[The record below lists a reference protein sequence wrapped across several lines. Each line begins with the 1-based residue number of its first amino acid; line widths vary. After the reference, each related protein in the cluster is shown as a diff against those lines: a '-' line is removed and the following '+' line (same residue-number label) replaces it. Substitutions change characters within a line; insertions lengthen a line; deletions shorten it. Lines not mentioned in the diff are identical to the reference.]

1 MQIWRQAKISYV
13 VGIDRKEINQTVEV
27 HFYSRDMPDRLFRL
41 KFGESETIALELKKS
56 ILTEGYNVS
65 TIDIIRD
72 ADLDFE
78 NAHRR

>member
-1 MQIWRQAKISYV
+1 M
-13 VGIDRKEINQTVEV
+13 EV
-27 HFYSRDMPDRLFRL
+27 HFYSRDMPDRLFKL
-41 KFGESETIALELKKS
+41 KFGGFETIAFELKKS

-78 NAHRR
+78 NAHRP